1 MNLLGRFLT
10 PVILL
15 SNFVLIMRLLWKYV
29 VAVTIDQVRR
39 IFRVHFMPT
48 GCHVTVLKGVYTFF
62 QNKAH

>member
-39 IFRVHFMPT
+39 IFRVDFVPT
-48 GCHVTVLKGVYTFF
+48 ECHVTVLKGVYTEY
-62 QNKAH
+62 KAH